1 VTGSVWGVPRRKAS
15 LAAVLA
21 LLLSFPIPASADLSD
36 ELQENA
42 QRSEVLRARI
52 GRLEGKSQALS
63 HKVSA
68 ADNLVASAQA
78 EVDALDSQ
86 LAKLSHKID
95 EVQRDLTEAQKR
107 MALLTRRLQEIL
119 KKLDQRVD
127 VFTDRAVAAYMA
139 GPTAYVD
146 GMLSS
151 ENFREL
157 IDRFAY
163 YESALETDSMLV
175 DEIEYLRDET
185 TARRD
190 LVEEKKEEIAQA
202 KARLVE
208 DRAALAQ
215 VRAQRAQIL
224 AQRQD
229 ALAEKRS
236 LLSDVESTKAR
247 YRKVLDQL
255 EADSDR
261 IQAILSAGT
270 SSGTASGSG
279 QLLWPAAGPVT
290 SGFGYRTHP
299 IFGDR
304 RLHTGI
310 DIGAPYG
317 APVFASD
324 SGVVVFAGVMSGYG
338 NAVVV
343 DHGGGLATTYNH
355 LSSFSVGNGSS
366 VGRGQNIAAVGC
378 TGYCTGT
385 HLHFE
390 VRVNGNPVDPMPYL
404 R

>member
-21 LLLSFPIPASADLSD
+21 LLLSFPLPASADLND
-36 ELQENA
+36 KLQENA
-42 QRSEVLRARI
+42 QRAEALHARL

-68 ADNLVASAQA
+68 ADNRVASAQA
-78 EVDALDSQ
+78 EVDALDSS
-86 LAKLSHKID
+86 LEKLSHRID

-127 VFTDRAVAAYMA
+127 VFSDRAVAAYMA

-151 ENFREL
+151 DSFREL

-175 DEIEYLRDET
+175 EEIEYLRDET

-215 VRAQRAQIL
+215 VRAQRAQVL
-224 AQRQD
+224 AQRRD
-229 ALAEKRS
+229 ALSEKRS
-236 LLSDVESTKAR
+236 LLGQVESSKAR
-247 YRKVLDQL
+247 AREVLDQL

-261 IQAILSAGT
+261 IRAILSAGT
-270 SSGTASGSG
+270 SSATASGSG

-299 IFGDR
+299 IFGDS

-317 APVFASD
+317 APVFSSD

-355 LSSFSVGNGSS
+355 LSSFSVGNGSR
-366 VGRGQNIAAVGC
+366 VGRGQHIAAVGC

>member
-36 ELQENA
+36 KLQENA

>member
-63 HKVSA
+63 NKVSA
-68 ADNLVASAQA
+68 ADSRVASAQA